1 MSELSK
7 QAGLLSLADFTRF
20 FIKTLIGIALARLL
34 SPTDLGSY
42 RQLFLIYS
50 TLSGILMLGFPQSM
64 LYFLPKAG
72 SKEEIKA
79 LVSRTLNV
87 ISLLAL
93 LCAAIIFFSR
103 NFIARSFNNPE
114 LSHLLIIYSIYPIFI
129 FVTQLYNSVILG
141 LKEPLKSARF
151 IIFSVVC
158 DLVMVLGVAF
168 FTRDIKLIVWAVVV
182 SAFIQWLWA
191 TLHLRK
197 FKGSLN
203 RETFRGLKG
212 QLSYTIPLGLSLL
225 IGVLSVQL
233 DKLMISSF
241 FTPEQFAVFSLG
253 AMELPLIGI
262 LINSVNA
269 ILLPHMSAENRG
281 NLSALYSASV
291 RKNAILVFPLA
302 TVFFLFATE
311 FMVFL
316 YGGIYAEA
324 ALYFRIYLLILPLR
338 VATYGIIFQAL
349 GKTRLVM
356 IDSIIMLGMNAVL
369 NFFLIRIYGMQGAA
383 IATVIV
389 SWLIVLVYLLQI
401 KYSLKMRLAGL
412 FPVGRILLN
421 LVAALLPAAVVLP
434 LASYVHNSF
443 WRMILGGSLYML
455 LYLLTAWLMKVI
467 KPCDLELATGFAHDI
482 IKKVRR

>member
-1 MSELSK
+1 MNDLSK

-72 SKEEIKA
+72 SRQEIKA
-79 LVSRTLNV
+79 LITRTLNV

-93 LCAAIIFFSR
+93 LCAGIIFFSR
-103 NFIARSFNNPE
+103 NYIARSFNNPD
-114 LSHLLIIYSIYPIFI
+114 LSRLLIIYSIYPIFI
-129 FVTQLYNSVILG
+129 FITQLYNSVILG

-158 DLVMVLGVAF
+158 DLVLVLGVAF
-168 FTRDIKLIVWAVVV
+168 FTRDIRLIVWAVVA
-182 SAFIQWLWA
+182 SAAIQWLWA
-191 TLHLRK
+191 ALHLRQY
-197 FKGSLN
+197 KGNLG
-203 RETFRGLKG
+203 RETFLGLKD

-269 ILLPHMSAENRG
+269 ILLPNMSANNREQMG
-281 NLSALYSASV
+281 TIYSASV
-291 RKNAILVFPLA
+291 RKTAIFVFPLA
-302 TVFFLFATE
+302 TVFFIFATE

-316 YGGIYAEA
+316 YGNIYAEA
-324 ALYFRIYLLILPLR
+324 AIYFRIYLLILPLR

-349 GKTRLVM
+349 GRTRLVM
-356 IDSIIMLGMNAVL
+356 IDSIIMLIMNAVL
-369 NFFLIRIYGMQGAA
+369 NLFLIRIYGMQGAA

-389 SWLIVLVYLLQI
+389 SWLIVLVYLGQIRLQLGF
-401 KYSLKMRLAGL
+401 KLLKL
-412 FPVGRILLN
+412 FPLWSLLKNLLAAILPAIA
-421 LVAALLPAAVVLP
+421 VALLARHI
-434 LASYVHNSF
+434 ASSF

-455 LYLLTAWLMKVI
+455 LYFALGYWFKVI
-467 KPCDLELATGFAHDI
+467 LPYDLRLALDFGQGI
-482 IKKVRR
+482 MKKVKR

>member
-1 MSELSK
+1 MSDLSK

-34 SPTDLGSY
+34 SPADLGSY

-72 SKEEIKA
+72 SAQEIKA
-79 LVSRTLNV
+79 LISRTVNV
-87 ISLLAL
+87 ISILAL
-93 LCAAIIFFSR
+93 LSAAIIFFSR
-103 NFIARSFNNPE
+103 HHIARSFNNPE
-114 LSHLLIIYSIYPIFI
+114 LSHLLIVYSIYPIFI
-129 FVTQLYNSVILG
+129 FITQLYNSVILG

-158 DLVMVLGVAF
+158 DLVLVLGVAF
-168 FTRDIKLIVWAVVV
+168 FTRDIKLIVWAVVI
-182 SAFIQWLWA
+182 SAGFQWLWA
-191 TLHLRK
+191 TLQLK
-197 FKGSLN
+197 KYKGSLS
-203 RETFRGLKG
+203 RETFIGLKD

-269 ILLPHMSAENRG
+269 ILLPNMSAENPKQM
-281 NLSALYSASV
+281 AMLYSASV
-291 RKNAILVFPLA
+291 RKNAIIVFPLA
-302 TVFFLFATE
+302 TVFFIFATE

-316 YGGIYAEA
+316 YGNIYADA
-324 ALYFRIYLLILPLR
+324 ALYFRIYLLVLPLR

-356 IDSIIMLGMNAVL
+356 IDSIIMLIMNATL
-369 NFFLIRIYGMQGAA
+369 NYFLIKIYGMQGAA

-401 KYSLKMRLAGL
+401 KYSLKMQLTRL
-412 FPVGRILLN
+412 FPIGRILLN
-421 LVAALLPAAVVLP
+421 LVAALLPMTIVLP
-434 LASYVHNSF
+434 LMPYLDNSF

-455 LYLLTAWLMKVI
+455 LYLLAAWLMKVI
-467 KPCDLELATGFAHDI
+467 KPYDLKLATDFAHSI
-482 IKKVRR
+482 VEKAKR

>member
-1 MSELSK
+1 MSDLSK

-20 FIKTLIGIALARLL
+20 FIKTIIGIALARLL

-42 RQLFLIYS
+42 RQLFLIYG

-87 ISLLAL
+87 ISALAL

-103 NFIARSFNNPE
+103 HFIARSFNNPA
-114 LSHLLIIYSIYPIFI
+114 LSHLLIVYSIYPIFI

-151 IIFSVVC
+151 IIFSVIC
-158 DLVMVLGVAF
+158 DLAFVLGVGYL
-168 FTRDIKLIVWAVVV
+168 TRDIHLIVWAVII
-182 SAFIQWLWA
+182 SAFFQWLWA
-191 TLHLRK
+191 TLQLRK
-197 FKGSLN
+197 YRGSFG
-203 RETFRGLKG
+203 RETFRGLKD

-269 ILLPHMSAENRG
+269 ILLPNMSAENPQRM
-281 NLSALYSASV
+281 AMIYSASV
-291 RKNAILVFPLA
+291 RKNAIFVFPLA
-302 TVFFLFATE
+302 TVFFIFATE

-316 YGGIYAEA
+316 YGNIYAEA
-324 ALYFRIYLLILPLR
+324 AIYFRIYLLILPLR

-356 IDSIIMLGMNAVL
+356 IDSIIMLVMNAIL
-369 NFFLIRIYGMQGAA
+369 NLFLIRIYGMQGAA

-389 SWLIVLVYLLQI
+389 SWLIVLVYLGQI
-401 KYSLKMRLAGL
+401 RMQLGFKLLKL
-412 FPVGRILLN
+412 FPLWSLVRNLL
-421 LVAALLPAAVVLP
+421 AAVLPAIAVLFVAP
-434 LASYVHNSF
+434 LVTSSF
-443 WRMILGGSLYML
+443 WRMIGGGSLYMF
-455 LYLLTAWLMKVI
+455 LYFVIAYWFKVI
-467 KPCDLELATGFAHDI
+467 LPYDLNMALDFGWGI
-482 IKKVRR
+482 LKKLKI